1 MKQQITSKLSAALPG
16 RDCPEYEST
25 LNGVVQKVLV
35 PGYTENRQSR
45 ANKGIPR
52 FDCYPVLN
60 HADRGPDEGAPRQR
74 AGLLTAIHM
83 S

>member
-16 RDCPEYEST
+16 RNCPEYEST

-60 HADRGPDEGAPRQR
+60 HARSSLR
-74 AGLLTAIHM
+74 L
-83 S
+83 